1 MNGHKNEGGVLSS
14 IFKAKVQLNGKNVQ
28 LFIKTMPSPDQP
40 QRVFIEDYGID
51 AREVKTYSTLF
62 KQLKEFDETKDNNI
76 VGWEIS

>member
-1 MNGHKNEGGVLSS
+1 
-14 IFKAKVQLNGKNVQ
+14 
-28 LFIKTMPSPDQP
+28 MPSPDQP

-76 VGWEIS
+76 VGWGIS